1 MAAFSDFTAYAKET
15 GARLSDQ
22 PLVYETTQR
31 LDVTQQELFNYVS
44 DFERSSEWIVG
55 AKKSWTDNSEA
66 ETPGQV
72 GAVRVIESGGPMLVR
87 EKVKAYEAP
96 RMLAYSANDGAFL
109 GTCFDH
115 LGVVTCEPH
124 PDGGTVICWLAYG
137 RLASNPL
144 KAWAGSKLF
153 QVALGRGMK
162 NLQRKFASR

>member
-55 AKKSWTDNSEA
+55 ARKSWTDDSEA
-66 ETPGQV
+66 EAPGQV
-72 GAVRVIESGGPMLVR
+72 GAVRVIKSGASTLVR
-87 EKVKAYEAP
+87 EKVKAFEAP
-96 RMLAYSANDGAFL
+96 HMLAYSANDEAFL
-109 GTCFDH
+109 GLCFDH
-115 LGVVTCEPH
+115 LGVMTCEPH

-137 RLASNPL
+137 RLASSL
-144 KAWAGSKLF
+144 WGRSKARPSWFPAAAWSVG
-153 QVALGRGMK
+153 
-162 NLQRKFASR
+162 